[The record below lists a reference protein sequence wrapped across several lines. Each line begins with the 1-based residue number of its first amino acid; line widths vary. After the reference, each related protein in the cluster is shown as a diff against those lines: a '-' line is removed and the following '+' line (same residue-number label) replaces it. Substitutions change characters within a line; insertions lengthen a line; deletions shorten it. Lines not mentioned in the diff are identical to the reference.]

1 MDRRVDAA
9 GHGEG
14 RQSEEREGSRV
25 AEEEVVVA
33 RIVGRELQVERYEFR
48 QRSVS
53 SMSCAEGELEEQI
66 RRLRPHLV
74 MWSAP
79 DERGRRLAEELQ
91 KSDPETQWR
100 PGCVEL
106 AGWTHLP
113 FSELLRLMCH
123 VGQNEGGWP
132 PEAEGADGRGAE
144 EAEREDLAEIRQ
156 EEQARQA
163 EVAAGEEGETARAE
177 VAEAAEAEEAVSAEA
192 EEAVSAET
200 VEVAEAV
207 EVAEEE
213 QPVGSG
219 TEVPKQ
225 REAVSA
231 EAGDVSGEAA
241 QEEEGADQK
250 RDELGQRLE
259 LVLAVRAR
267 RRERD
272 PG

>member
-1 MDRRVDAA
+1 
-9 GHGEG
+9 
-14 RQSEEREGSRV
+14 V

-53 SMSCAEGELEEQI
+53 SVSCAEGELEEQI

-79 DERGRRLAEELQ
+79 DERGRRLAEGLQ
-91 KSDPETQWR
+91 KTDPETEWR

-123 VGQNEGGWP
+123 AGQREGGWP
-132 PEAEGADGRGAE
+132 AEAGGPTAE
-144 EAEREDLAEIRQ
+144 EAESEDLAEIRQ

-163 EVAAGEEGETARAE
+163 EA
-177 VAEAAEAEEAVSAEA
+177 
-192 EEAVSAET
+192 
-200 VEVAEAV
+200 
-207 EVAEEE
+207 AEEE
-213 QPVGSG
+213 QPVAAEAGEADEEEQTVG
-219 TEVPKQ
+219 VEVA
-225 REAVSA
+225 EAGEEGEPVGA

-241 QEEEGADQK
+241 EEEEGAEQK

>member
-1 MDRRVDAA
+1 
-9 GHGEG
+9 
-14 RQSEEREGSRV
+14 V

-53 SMSCAEGELEEQI
+53 SVSCAEGELEEQI

-79 DERGRRLAEELQ
+79 DERGRRLAEGLQ
-91 KSDPETQWR
+91 KADPETEWR

-123 VGQNEGGWP
+123 AGQHEGGWP
-132 PEAEGADGRGAE
+132 PEAEGAEAE

-163 EVAAGEEGETARAE
+163 EAAEEGETVGAE
-177 VAEAAEAEEAVSAEA
+177 VAEAG
-192 EEAVSAET
+192 
-200 VEVAEAV
+200 
-207 EVAEEE
+207 EEE
-213 QPVGSG
+213 QTVSFG

-241 QEEEGADQK
+241 EEEEGVEEK
-250 RDELGQRLE
+250 RDELGQRLD

-267 RRERD
+267 RREA
-272 PG
+272 GQG